1 MDLQAAGR
9 LPDEIDP
16 TEVVHAL
23 RSRYE
28 QLWDELTREQQLGVT
43 ERHLID
49 ARLNRLNE
57 LGFDVTEIS
66 IIASPDGSTVT
77 FQPVVVEAG
86 HHARELTRLTGLA
99 ALENQ
104 ARRLLNDMRSYGAW
118 LCAQSGVELPEAV
131 VAARWLIEVFE
142 PALANIPDDLRN
154 RREPAELFH
163 EILLHR
169 DALVAARHEPLRVP
183 QAASSYAAVALP
195 FAETEQAVVDGGD

>member
-1 MDLQAAGR
+1 MDLEAAGQ
-9 LPDEIDP
+9 LPEGIDP
-16 TEVVHAL
+16 TEVVHTL
-23 RSRYE
+23 RNRYE
-28 QLWDELTREQQLGVT
+28 QLWDELTREQVVDVT

-57 LGFDVTEIS
+57 LGFDTTEIS
-66 IIASPDGSTVT
+66 IVASPDGSAVT
-77 FQPVVVEAG
+77 FKPVVVEAG
-86 HHARELTRLTGLA
+86 HHARELLRLTGLR

-104 ARRLLNDMRSYGAW
+104 ARRLLNDIRSYGAW

-142 PALANIPDDLRN
+142 PALANIPDELRN

-183 QAASSYAAVALP
+183 EAARSYAAVALP
-195 FAETEQAVVDGGD
+195 FAETEQAVVESDD